1 MGLVIDLACEEVNFF
16 SQGSIELEWGGGGG
30 GPPNSPV
37 PPPPNFCVLCAECY
51 Y

>member
-30 GPPNSPV
+30 V
-37 PPPPNFCVLCAECY
+37 TPNFSVSPLPNICVLCAECY